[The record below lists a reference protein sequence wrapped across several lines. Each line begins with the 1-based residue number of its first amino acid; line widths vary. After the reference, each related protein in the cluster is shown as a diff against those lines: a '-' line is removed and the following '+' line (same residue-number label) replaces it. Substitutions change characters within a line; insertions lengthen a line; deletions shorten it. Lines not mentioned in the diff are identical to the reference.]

1 MWGLTVYL
9 LKIPHLSGPAQL
21 KGCSAHAVQRLTV
34 ITKSQSVIILGEGT
48 VIIKGNEET
57 FVVGGSID
65 IFIILIDA
73 FTSVYKS
80 QNLLIV
86 YFKYEQFVVC

>member
-1 MWGLTVYL
+1 M
-9 LKIPHLSGPAQL
+9 
-21 KGCSAHAVQRLTV
+21 
-34 ITKSQSVIILGEGT
+34 IILGEGT